1 MSNIDFKKIDKA
13 LDEVSRDTGT
23 VETGNTFRVAYAAL
37 KAGYAVRRASWL
49 GYWVRVGEDV
59 VMHCKDGRV
68 ISQAS
73 CDCCPMFTLSNT
85 LACDWVILDEAH
97 RKELDEIHSAKLL
110 LPAADQAKAEKILKK
125 SRKAAGLPSG
135 TT

>member
-1 MSNIDFKKIDKA
+1 MSKIDFDKIYEELGKISHDIGI
-13 LDEVSRDTGT
+13 S
-23 VETGNTFRVAYAAL
+23 ETGNSFRAAYAAL

-49 GYWVRVGEDV
+49 GYWIRVGEDI

-73 CDCCPMFTLSNT
+73 SECCPMFTLSNT

-97 RKELDEIHSAKLL
+97 RKELDKIHSAKLL
-110 LPAADQAKAEKILKK
+110 LPAADQVKAEKILKK
-125 SRKAAGLPSG
+125 SGKEARK
-135 TT
+135 

>member
-1 MSNIDFKKIDKA
+1 MPEIDFKKIDKA
-13 LDEVSRDTGT
+13 LDEILHDTGT
-23 VETGNTFRVAYAAL
+23 AETGNTFRVAYAAL

-68 ISQAS
+68 ISQSS

-85 LACDWVILDEAH
+85 LACDWGILDEAH
-97 RKELDEIHSAKLL
+97 RKELDETHSAKLL
-110 LPAADQAKAEKILKK
+110 PPSADQAKAEKTLKK
-125 SRKAAGLPSG
+125 SRKAVGLPS
-135 TT
+135 

>member
-1 MSNIDFKKIDKA
+1 MSEIDFKKIDKE
-13 LDEVSRDTGT
+13 LGEIPHDTGT
-23 VETGNTFRVAYAAL
+23 VETRNTFRVAYAAL

-85 LACDWVILDEAH
+85 LACDWVILAEAH
-97 RKELDEIHSAKLL
+97 RKELDKIHSAKIL
-110 LPAADQAKAEKILKK
+110 LPDTDQTKAEKMLKK
-125 SRKAAGLPSG
+125 SRKAAGLSS
-135 TT
+135 

>member
-1 MSNIDFKKIDKA
+1 MPEIDFKKIDKA
-13 LDEVSRDTGT
+13 LDEILHDTGT
-23 VETGNTFRVAYAAL
+23 VETGNTFRVAFAAL

-85 LACDWVILDEAH
+85 LASDWVILDEAH
-97 RKELDEIHSAKLL
+97 RKELDKIHSAKLL
-110 LPAADQAKAEKILKK
+110 LPDTDQAKAEKILKK
-125 SRKAAGLPSG
+125 SRKATGPAS
-135 TT
+135 

>member
-1 MSNIDFKKIDKA
+1 MAKIDFEKIYKM
-13 LDEVSRDTGT
+13 LGEISFDTGA
-23 VETGNTFRVAYAAL
+23 VETRNTFRVAYAAL

-59 VMHCKDGRV
+59 VMHCKDGRI

-73 CDCCPMFTLSNT
+73 SDCCPMFTLSNT
-85 LACDWVILDEAH
+85 IANDWVILDDAH
-97 RKELDEIHSAKLL
+97 REELDKIHSAKIL

-125 SRKAAGLPSG
+125 SGKEVRK
-135 TT
+135 

>member
-1 MSNIDFKKIDKA
+1 MSKIDFNKIDKA
-13 LDEVSRDTGT
+13 LGDIGT
-23 VETGNTFRVAYAAL
+23 LETGSSFRVAYAAL

-49 GYWVRVGEDV
+49 GYWVRVGEDI

-73 CDCCPMFTLSNT
+73 SECCPMFTLSNT
-85 LACDWVILDEAH
+85 LACDWMILDEAH
-97 RKELDEIHSAKLL
+97 RKELDKIHSAKIL

-125 SRKAAGLPSG
+125 SGKAVRK
-135 TT
+135 

>member
-1 MSNIDFKKIDKA
+1 MSEIDFKKIDRA
-13 LDEVSRDTGT
+13 LGELHGDIGT

-68 ISQAS
+68 VSQAS
-73 CDCCPMFTLSNT
+73 CDCRPMFTLSNA
-85 LACDWVILDEAH
+85 LACDWVILDEAS
-97 RKELDEIHSAKLL
+97 RKELDKIHAAKL
-110 LPAADQAKAEKILKK
+110 LPAAAGRAKAAKTLGK
-125 SRKAAGLPSG
+125 SGKAAGLPA
-135 TT
+135 

>member
-1 MSNIDFKKIDKA
+1 MSKIDFKKINKA
-13 LDEVSRDTGT
+13 LGELPGDLGIS
-23 VETGNTFRVAYAAL
+23 ETGSTFRVAYAAL

-49 GYWVRVGEDV
+49 GYWIRVGEDV

-73 CDCCPMFTLSNT
+73 CDCCPMFALSNT

-97 RKELDEIHSAKLL
+97 RKELDTIHYAKLL
-110 LPAADQAKAEKILKK
+110 LPAADQTKAEKILKK
-125 SRKAAGLPSG
+125 SR
-135 TT
+135 

>member
-1 MSNIDFKKIDKA
+1 MSEIDFDKVYET
-13 LDEVSRDTGT
+13 LGKVSHDLGT
-23 VETGNTFRVAYAAL
+23 PETGNSFRVAYAAL

-59 VMHCKDGRV
+59 VMHCKDGRI

-85 LACDWVILDEAH
+85 IANDWVILDEAH
-97 RKELDEIHSAKLL
+97 RKELDKIHSAKLL
-110 LPAADQAKAEKILKK
+110 LPSAEQAKAEKVLKK
-125 SRKAAGLPSG
+125 YRKAVGLP
-135 TT
+135 T

>member
-1 MSNIDFKKIDKA
+1 MSRIDFKKIDKA
-13 LDEVSRDTGT
+13 LGELPDDIETLGTGAP
-23 VETGNTFRVAYAAL
+23 FRVAYAAL
-37 KAGYAVRRASWL
+37 KAGYAVRRTSWL

-85 LACDWVILDEAH
+85 LANDWVILDEAH
-97 RKELDEIHSAKLL
+97 RKELDTIHSAKLL
-110 LPAADQAKAEKILKK
+110 MPAAGQAKAEKILKK
-125 SRKAAGLPSG
+125 SGKAVRK
-135 TT
+135 

>member
-1 MSNIDFKKIDKA
+1 MGDI
-13 LDEVSRDTGT
+13 GT
-23 VETGNTFRVAYAAL
+23 LETGNSFRVAYAAL

-49 GYWVRVGEDV
+49 GYWVRVGEDI

-73 CDCCPMFTLSNT
+73 SECCPMFTLSNT

-97 RKELDEIHSAKLL
+97 RKELDTIHSSKLL
-110 LPAADQAKAEKILKK
+110 KPAADQAKAEKILKK
-125 SRKAAGLPSG
+125 SGKVVRK
-135 TT
+135 

>member
-1 MSNIDFKKIDKA
+1 MSKVDFKKIDRA
-13 LDEVSRDTGT
+13 LDEILHDTGT
-23 VETGNTFRVAYAAL
+23 AETGNTFRVAYAAL

-49 GYWVRVGEDV
+49 GYWVRVGEDA

-97 RKELDEIHSAKLL
+97 RKELDKIHSAKLL
-110 LPAADQAKAEKILKK
+110 LLAADQAKAEKILKK
-125 SRKAAGLPSG
+125 SGKEVRK
-135 TT
+135 

>member
-1 MSNIDFKKIDKA
+1 MSKIDFKKIDKA
-13 LDEVSRDTGT
+13 LGDIGT
-23 VETGNTFRVAYAAL
+23 LETGNSFRVAYAAL

-49 GYWVRVGEDV
+49 GYWIRVGEAI

-73 CDCCPMFTLSNT
+73 SECCPMFTLSNT

-97 RKELDEIHSAKLL
+97 RKELDKIHSAKLL
-110 LPAADQAKAEKILKK
+110 LSAADQVKAEKILKK
-125 SRKAAGLPSG
+125 SGKEARK
-135 TT
+135 

>member
-1 MSNIDFKKIDKA
+1 MSKIDFKKINKELGELPGD
-13 LDEVSRDTGT
+13 LGIL
-23 VETGNTFRVAYAAL
+23 ETRSTFRAAYAAL

-49 GYWVRVGEDV
+49 GYWIRVGEDV

-97 RKELDEIHSAKLL
+97 RKELDTIHSAKLL
-110 LPAADQAKAEKILKK
+110 LPAADQTKAEKILKK
-125 SRKAAGLPSG
+125 SR
-135 TT
+135 

>member
-1 MSNIDFKKIDKA
+1 MSNIDFKKINRA
-13 LDEVSRDTGT
+13 LGELPVDIGALK
-23 VETGNTFRVAYAAL
+23 TGNTFRVAYAAL

-49 GYWVRVGEDV
+49 GYWIRVGEDV
-59 VMHCKDGRV
+59 VMHGKDGRV

-97 RKELDEIHSAKLL
+97 RRELDKIHSAKLL
-110 LPAADQAKAEKILKK
+110 LPAADQTKAEKILKK
-125 SRKAAGLPSG
+125 SRNAVGLPS
-135 TT
+135 

>member
-1 MSNIDFKKIDKA
+1 MPEIDFKKIDKA
-13 LDEVSRDTGT
+13 LDEILHDTGT

-97 RKELDEIHSAKLL
+97 RKELDKIHSAKLL
-110 LPAADQAKAEKILKK
+110 LPAADRAKAEKTLKK
-125 SRKAAGLPSG
+125 SRKAVGLPS
-135 TT
+135 